1 MSVWLVY
8 VTKSQHATA
17 QSQTACDDN
26 NNYYCYKRILLI
38 YYSAMESKKTSKALN
53 RTNKTNDSV
62 MQDKNRSQTAKDQT
76 SGWRAVSWAV
86 VWRRSAMVTWWCQM
100 AYRSKRE
107 LHRLWKCITD
117 GDTTCW
123 WNMQLERWS
132 GMESTMTVYVC
143 HMAQFMCKVW
153 HVAQM
158 PTDDAGMTESLPT
171 VSVACGIC
179 CWHRLNE
186 HQMTEIC
193 CCI

>member
-86 VWRRSAMVTWWCQM
+86 VWRRSAMVTWLHQM
-100 AYRSKRE
+100 AERSRRELRRLRKRGRRWWYDASVEHAAWASKRT
-107 LHRLWKCITD
+107 I
-117 GDTTCW
+117 
-123 WNMQLERWS
+123 
-132 GMESTMTVYVC
+132 TVYVC
-143 HMAQFMCKVW
+143 HTAQFVCKVW
-153 HVAQM
+153 RTLQA
-158 PTDDAGMTESLPT
+158 TE
-171 VSVACGIC
+171 
-179 CWHRLNE
+179 NE
-186 HQMTEIC
+186 QWEFELDPLWRS
-193 CCI
+193 